1 MQMAK
6 RTTVQAKASSAAR
19 PAGRTAAQK
28 DSARPDDAPRARKAA
43 ARREA
48 ILNAALDEFS
58 ARGYAAAR
66 LDDIAER
73 AGVAKGTI
81 YLYFADKEALFQDIV
96 RTMIV
101 PVVTVVEHVPPPGVP
116 IRVVLSGLIDVFVR
130 EVYGTRRGD
139 VIRLMMNEGPRFP
152 ALAEFYYRNVIERAL
167 TAMRGLLQRAIAS
180 GELKDDTLL
189 KFPQLLVTPVIF
201 SIVWSGLF
209 DRFAPVDVAAMMRA
223 HLDFIFGKERFS

>member
-1 MQMAK
+1 MAK
-6 RTTVQAKASSAAR
+6 RLAGRAKIPETASSDAPPSDGSATPPAR
-19 PAGRTAAQK
+19 AQK
-28 DSARPDDAPRARKAA
+28 AT

-48 ILNAALDEFS
+48 ILSAALDEFS
-58 ARGYAAAR
+58 ARGFASAR

-101 PVVTVVEHVPPPGVP
+101 PVVAVVEHAPPPDMP
-116 IRVVLSGLIDVFVR
+116 IRAVLENLIDVFVR

-152 ALAEFYYRNVIERAL
+152 ALAEFYYRNVVERAL
-167 TAMRGLLQRAIAS
+167 TAMRGLLQRAIAK
-180 GELKDDTLL
+180 GELKDERLL
-189 KFPQLLVTPVIF
+189 QFPQLLVTPVIF
-201 SIVWSGLF
+201 AIVWGGLF
-209 DRFAPVDVAAMMRA
+209 DRFAPVDVATLMRA
-223 HLDFIFGKERFS
+223 HLDFIFGKERSS

>member
-1 MQMAK
+1 MAK
-6 RTTVQAKASSAAR
+6 RTTVQAKASS
-19 PAGRTAAQK
+19 AGRTAAQK

-101 PVVTVVEHVPPPGVP
+101 PVVTVVEHAPPPGVP
-116 IRVVLSGLIDVFVR
+116 IRAVLSGLIDVFVR

-223 HLDFIFGKERFS
+223 HLDFIFGKERLS